1 MARLEVAL
9 SRRTDPAAGSPI
21 TRQHVLGRFGAVLA
35 IIAAALMAIVIAVA
49 ALVLGY
55 FIAGFV
61 IAALLLAIFVAL
73 LRGAFGA
80 LRK

>member
-1 MARLEVAL
+1 MGRLEIVT
-9 SRRTDPAAGSPI
+9 RRTDPSAGPPVK
-21 TRQHVLGRFGAVLA
+21 RQYVLGRFGALLA
-35 IIAAALMAIVIAVA
+35 IIAAALAAVVIAVA

-61 IAALLLAIFVAL
+61 IATILVAIFVAL
-73 LRGAFGA
+73 LQSAFRG